1 MSFVKE
7 AMEMVKEKTLE
18 AYITKTPKSK
28 KMWETARKAIPGGV
42 GSSVRYFEPYPF
54 FIDRAKGS
62 RVWDVDGNEYIDYIM
77 GYGINIAGHAH
88 PTIVNAVQEQ
98 MEKAS
103 AYTMPHEKSFL
114 FIEEL
119 LRRFP
124 MMDMFQFANSG
135 TEATMHAIRA
145 ARSYTGKDKIVK
157 IEGCYHGVHDYV
169 IVSVGPPIAK
179 TGPKWAP
186 TPVIESEGM
195 PADTMKNTLVAPYN
209 NIEAMENLF
218 KRHEGEIAAVILEP
232 IMLNAG
238 PILPKDG
245 YLKDLRKLTEEY
257 NIVLIFDE
265 VKTGCRVAPGGAS
278 ELYNIKPDM
287 VTLAK
292 AIGGGLPLAAFGG
305 KKDIIEPLGPTGRT
319 WTAGSYCANPLSI
332 SAGLACLTKVMTNKA
347 YSYITDRGNELLKGV
362 KNMVEDVGVTA
373 KVRGVG
379 PVGYIFFT
387 DVEPVDYRTAATA
400 DVEKTREFW
409 FNMFNRGVIPWSPSP
424 FDEWYVSVAHTKDD
438 IAETIEASGEA
449 LRKVKT
455 S

>member
-1 MSFVKE
+1 
-7 AMEMVKEKTLE
+7 MVKEETVKKYT
-18 AYITKTPKSK
+18 ASTPKSK
-28 KMWETARKAIPGGV
+28 KLWEAAKEIIPGGV
-42 GSSVRYFEPYPF
+42 GSSVRYSEPYPF

-62 RVWDVDGNEYIDYIM
+62 RVWDVDGNEYIDYLM

-88 PTIVNAVQEQ
+88 PTIVSAVKEQ
-98 MEKAS
+98 IEKGS

-114 FIEEL
+114 YIKEL

-124 MMDMFQFANSG
+124 MMGMFQFANSG

-186 TPVIESEGM
+186 TPVIESEGL

-209 NIEAMENLF
+209 NIEAMESLF
-218 KRHEGEIAAVILEP
+218 KKHEGEIAAVILEP

-287 VTLAK
+287 ITLAK

-305 KKDIIEPLGPTGRT
+305 KKEIMEPLGPTGRT
-319 WTAGSYCANPLSI
+319 WAAGSYCANPLSI

-347 YSYITDRGNELLKGV
+347 HKYITDRGNELLKGV
-362 KNMVEDVGVTA
+362 KDMVEDVGVTA
-373 KVRGVG
+373 MVKGIG

-387 DVEPVDYRTAATA
+387 DVEPVDYRTSATA

-409 FNMFNRGVIPWSPSP
+409 FNMLNKGVLPWSPSP
-424 FDEWYVSVAHTKDD
+424 FDEWYVSVAHTRDD
-438 IAETIEASGEA
+438 ITKTIEASREA